1 MSIKNSVIL
10 INDNTDLLNLFISAL
25 EHEKINTYA
34 FTDPTLALEKI
45 RTSPDLCSVALIDYS
60 SQIKKSQRRFARE
73 VKAINN
79 QIKIVLTSGYNL
91 YQEDISND
99 GYDRLLQ
106 LPVKIADLVST
117 VKEVLNT
124 VEGVKT

>member
-60 SQIKKSQRRFARE
+60 SQIKKSRRFAHE

-106 LPVKIADLVST
+106 LPVKIADLVAT
-117 VKEVLNT
+117 VKEVLNG